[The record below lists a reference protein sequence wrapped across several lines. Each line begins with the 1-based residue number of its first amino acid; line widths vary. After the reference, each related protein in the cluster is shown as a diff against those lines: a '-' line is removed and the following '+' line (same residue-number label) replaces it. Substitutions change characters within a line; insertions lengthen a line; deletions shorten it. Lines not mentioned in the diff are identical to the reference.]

1 MRRMGVSPVKGDAEV
16 GDGVV
21 DDGVVDDAVA
31 DAPADPEVGADFSAS
46 DESESMSVFP
56 STPVFPVF
64 QVFPGFPA
72 FPEASL
78 EVPFLASA
86 PALAL
91 VSAPIPELAL
101 VPAAVSLA
109 V

>member
-56 STPVFPVF
+56 STPVF
-64 QVFPGFPA
+64 QVFPA